1 MVDHL
6 SEDERIP
13 NAALCGLYASMAGV
27 QDRPIVLESMRRA
40 AKEIERLMFIIEAAA
55 PNGWVAAAEAEWERV
70 NG

>member
-1 MVDHL
+1 ML
-6 SEDERIP
+6 TEDQRVP
-13 NAALCGLYASMAGV
+13 NMALCSLYASMGAV
-27 QDRPIVLESMRRA
+27 QDRPIVLESMMRA